1 MLFHSKSSRRC
12 KINLSKKKQKHNI
25 ANSHTDAHSF
35 AQMPSVTLFQMTT
48 SINYEGSVIT

>member
-1 MLFHSKSSRRC
+1 MLFYSKSSRRC